1 MVKDRYPGRL
11 MESGSSGLE
20 GDSGEADSAEPARY
34 DEAPE
39 IRDLL
44 TDLHLVNPTS
54 DGAPM
59 LRFGRF
65 DDLPHQHLPLA
76 RLSASDWK
84 GIMVADEVGLG
95 KTISAIQILVSLRG
109 RGESGAVIVI
119 CPGGLRRKW
128 CNELWHRADIEAV
141 EIESGVS
148 FRHYIERIEAGEVM
162 VLVVSQGILRRSLML
177 DWLVDHSPR
186 TMLTIVD
193 EAHHIRNPKSHLH
206 SAVTMLTLS
215 SQRVV
220 FLTATPVNLS
230 TDDLFVQLS
239 QLAPGRW
246 PDAYAFSRSLQ
257 PGTILNKILD
267 LLAAES
273 PDIDVVDDWVMVLEH
288 TVGFSGDARLEMLA
302 TLVREMH
309 WNEDTTPDLRLATA
323 DLVRRLRPLNGL
335 IVRSRRRDLDWQQPR
350 RKAITLD
357 IRLQKEEWNLYV
369 AARDWSHRLM
379 ELRRPDDD
387 VWDWAMLVP
396 ERMASSSLQ
405 AFASH
410 VLRQM
415 RDAARLALDLDQ
427 EPENGDDDMAVTG
440 EMEAVGLDR
449 VERRLLSRVGNPTA
463 LITAAENLGEADSK
477 FDALSFWLGES
488 LREDQVGGVILF
500 SHFRG
505 TLAYLLGR
513 LRAAGFT
520 TDLITGSTKM
530 GERERI
536 RTSFANGD
544 FDILLSSEVG
554 SEGLDQQHC
563 HRMVNYDLPWN
574 PMRLEQRVG
583 RIDRFGQMAEEITVL
598 NFAVEGTID
607 AAVLGRLYSR
617 IKMFEQS
624 LGMLDPLL
632 GKAMRLIAREEMQKG
647 RPILVEAKDVAVDDP
662 ELIHG
667 IPLKKGLMAN
677 PEDGVETLLV
687 MREKW
692 HKERASETREWLG
705 PDPGIDEVRQQTLD
719 NGLHIEVDDLRR
731 WVKSR
736 LQEIGGDV
744 YDSEHVGCDLI
755 ELSREN
761 VAELVERCGEPAL
774 ADGRHADWQ
783 EVMLGLNNSPS
794 PYWLTVTFWR
804 DTARENPERPHI
816 TPAHPLVRWLVD
828 QCDAAPG
835 VKWYNA
841 PRPEQWPETAE
852 WVICLD
858 WQTDGL
864 QSRAMRR
871 WLILDAYGIPLDN
884 QPEHLWSDL
893 ENIGIFQPDD
903 HSENT
908 IEEAVD
914 DLHAWLL
921 QDERS
926 RLQPILEELRWNTRS
941 AWEGRIERE
950 MQQIRDATWRAEQRG
965 EIVDHRWRRMKQ
977 GLIRR
982 LQDELRQHL
991 VELERLEHDLSADLI
1006 ERLVIRLN

>member
-1 MVKDRYPGRL
+1 MQ
-11 MESGSSGLE
+11 SGSSEIESNSAEL
-20 GDSGEADSAEPARY
+20 DSTESDLNGEAS
-34 DEAPE
+34 E
-39 IRDLL
+39 ISDLL
-44 TDLHLVNPTS
+44 TDLHLLHPTS

-95 KTISAIQILVSLRG
+95 KTISAIQILASLQA
-109 RGESGAVIVI
+109 RGERGSVIVI

-141 EIESGVS
+141 EVETGER

-162 VLVVSQGILRRSLML
+162 VLVVSQGILRLSPML
-177 DWLVDHSPR
+177 DWLVDHSPN

-206 SAVTMLTLS
+206 SAVTMLSLS
-215 SQRVV
+215 SERVV
-220 FLTATPVNLS
+220 LLTATPVNLS

-246 PDAYAFSRSLQ
+246 PDAHAFTRSLR
-257 PGTILNKILD
+257 PGTILNNILD
-267 LLAAES
+267 LLAGES
-273 PDIDVVDDWVMVLEH
+273 PDLDAVDDLVMILEH

-309 WNEDTTPDLRLATA
+309 WSEETTPDLRLATA

-335 IVRSRRRDLDWQQPR
+335 VVRSRRRDLDWQQPCR
-350 RKAITLD
+350 RAITLD
-357 IRLQKEEWNLYV
+357 IRLQEEEWNLYV
-369 AARDWSHRLM
+369 EARDWSQRLM
-379 ELRRPDDD
+379 ELRRPNDD

-405 AFASH
+405 AYASH
-410 VLRQM
+410 VLGQM

-427 EPENGDDDMAVTG
+427 EPECGDNSMAAG
-440 EMEAVGLDR
+440 EVIGAVGLDR
-449 VERRLLSRVGNPTA
+449 VEQRLLSRIGNPEA
-463 LITAAENLGEADSK
+463 LITAAENLGEVDTK
-477 FDALSFWLGES
+477 FDALSIWVAES
-488 LREDQVGGVILF
+488 LRDDEVGGVILF

-505 TLAYLLGR
+505 TLAYLLRR
-513 LRAAGFT
+513 LRAAGFAT
-520 TDLITGSTKM
+520 ELISGSTKM

-583 RIDRFGQMAEEITVL
+583 RIDRFGQMADEITVL

-632 GKAMRLIAREEMQKG
+632 GKAMRLIAKEEMQKG
-647 RPILVEAKDVAVDDP
+647 RPIIVDAEVVADNDP

-667 IPLKKGLMAN
+667 IPLKKGMLAN
-677 PEDGVETLLV
+677 PEDGVETLLA
-687 MREKW
+687 MRDKW

-705 PDPGIDEVRQQTLD
+705 PDPGINEVRQQTLD
-719 NGLHIEVDDLRR
+719 NGLHIEVDNLRR

-736 LQEIGGDV
+736 LQENDCDL
-744 YDSEHVGCDLI
+744 YDSELKGCDLI
-755 ELSREN
+755 ELNPEL
-761 VAELVERCGEPAL
+761 VADLVERCDDESRL
-774 ADGRHADWQ
+774 DGRHADWHETIQ
-783 EVMLGLNNSPS
+783 RLYESPS
-794 PYWLTVTFWR
+794 PHWITVTFER
-804 DTARENPERPHI
+804 ETARDNPERPHI
-816 TPAHPLVRWLVD
+816 TPAHPLVRWLID
-828 QCDAAPG
+828 HSESKSG
-835 VKWYNA
+835 VKWFGA
-841 PRPEQWPETAE
+841 PCPESWPKTAK
-852 WVICLD
+852 WVVCLD
-858 WQTDGL
+858 WQTNGL
-864 QSRAMRR
+864 QCRAMRR
-871 WLILDAYGIPLDN
+871 WLLLDTYGNPLDD
-884 QPEHLWSDL
+884 QPERLWL
-893 ENIGIFQPDD
+893 ELQELRAISPAKNAED
-903 HSENT
+903 T

-914 DLHAWLL
+914 NIHAWLL

-950 MQQIRDATWRAEQRG
+950 MQQIREATWRAEQRG

-982 LQDELRQHL
+982 LQEELRQHL

>member
-1 MVKDRYPGRL
+1 MQ
-11 MESGSSGLE
+11 SGSSDLE
-20 GDSGEADSAEPARY
+20 SDSRELISAEPGRY
-34 DEAPE
+34 GEEAE
-39 IRDLL
+39 ISDLL
-44 TDLHLVNPTS
+44 TNLHLLNPTS

-84 GIMVADEVGLG
+84 GIMIADEVGLG
-95 KTISAIQILVSLRG
+95 KTISAIQILVTLQG
-109 RGESGAVIVI
+109 RGESGATIVI

-141 EIESGVS
+141 EIDSGVS
-148 FRHYIERIEAGEVM
+148 FRHYVERIEAGEVM
-162 VLVVSQGILRRSLML
+162 VLVVSQGILRRSPML

-193 EAHHIRNPKSHLH
+193 EAHHIRNPKSLLH
-206 SAVTMLTLS
+206 SAVTMLSLS
-215 SQRVV
+215 SERVV
-220 FLTATPVNLS
+220 LLTATPVNLS

-239 QLAPGRW
+239 LLAPGRW
-246 PDAYAFSRSLQ
+246 PDAYAFSRSLR
-257 PGTILNKILD
+257 PGTILNNILD
-267 LLAAES
+267 LLAAET
-273 PDIDVVDDWVMVLEH
+273 PDLDAVDDLVMNLEH

-302 TLVREMH
+302 TMVREME
-309 WNEDTTPDLRLATA
+309 WREETIPDLRLAAA

-335 IVRSRRRDLDWQQPR
+335 VVRSRRRDLDWQQPSR
-350 RKAITLD
+350 RAITLD
-357 IRLQKEEWNLYV
+357 IRLVEEEWNLYV

-405 AFASH
+405 AYAGH
-410 VLRQM
+410 VLGQM

-427 EPENGDDDMAVTG
+427 EPENDDDDMATTGDVT
-440 EMEAVGLDR
+440 AVGLDR
-449 VERRLLSRVGNPTA
+449 VEQRLLSRVGNPQA
-463 LITAAENLGEADSK
+463 LITAAENLGEVDSK
-477 FDALSFWLGES
+477 FAALSLWLGES
-488 LREDQVGGVILF
+488 LREDEVGGVILF

-513 LRAAGFT
+513 LRADGFA
-520 TDLITGSTKM
+520 TDLITGSTNM

-583 RIDRFGQMAEEITVL
+583 RIDRFGQMADEITVL

-632 GKAMRLIAREEMQKG
+632 GKAMRLIAREEMVKG
-647 RPILVEAKDVAVDDP
+647 RPILVDAEEVAADDP

-667 IPLKKGLMAN
+667 IALKKGMIAN
-677 PEDGVETLLV
+677 PEDGVETLLA

-692 HKERASETREWLG
+692 HKERATETREWLG
-705 PDPGIDEVRQQTLD
+705 PDPGIDEVRQQTID
-719 NGLHIEVDDLRR
+719 NGLHLEVDDLRR

-736 LQEIGGDV
+736 LREIGGDI

-761 VAELVERCGEPAL
+761 VTELGDRCSQPGL

-783 EVMLGLNNSPS
+783 KVVLGLINSPS
-794 PYWLTVTFWR
+794 PYWLTVTFER
-804 DTARENPERPHI
+804 DTARENPHRPHI
-816 TPAHPLVRWLVD
+816 TPAHPLVRWLID
-828 QCDAAPG
+828 LSNGEQG
-835 VKWYNA
+835 VKWFIA
-841 PRPEQWPETAE
+841 PRPEQWQKTAE
-852 WVICLD
+852 WLVCLD

-864 QSRAMRR
+864 QRRQMRR
-871 WLILDAYGIPLDN
+871 WLLLDAYGIPLDN
-884 QPEHLWSDL
+884 QPERPWSEL
-893 ENIGIFQPDD
+893 EGMRAVSPEKHAED
-903 HSENT
+903 T

-914 DLHAWLL
+914 NLHAWLL

-950 MQQIRDATWRAEQRG
+950 MQQIREATWRAEQRG
-965 EIVDHRWRRMKQ
+965 EVVEHRWRRMKQ

-982 LQDELRQHL
+982 LQEELRQHL
-991 VELERLEHDLSADLI
+991 VELERLEHDLSADLV
-1006 ERLVIRLN
+1006 ERLVIRLR